1 MAKLTPMRAIRK
13 KCLDCCVGQIVEVRE
28 CKVKSCPLYAYR
40 MGKRPVDNKIL
51 DTSGNS
57 EKYPRS
63 YIVFVTESKLR
74 KKLTEELP
82 PAVRELTDE
91 QREECRK
98 RFLENVFHKEN
109 N

>member
-28 CKVKSCPLYAYR
+28 CKVKIHR
-40 MGKRPVDNKIL
+40 
-51 DTSGNS
+51 GNS